1 SDYAAMN
8 LHDRD
13 IQRAAKREGIAQGA
27 RETAIKNARNLLKEK
42 IPEETIARCLDLS
55 LAEVQKLA
63 SETE

>member
-1 SDYAAMN
+1 MN